1 MPVQQEIKSQLAKL
15 LATEDII
22 VEHKHV
28 QTASFNV
35 DSRVLVLPLWEKA
48 SNDVYDMLVG
58 HEVGHALFTPNE
70 WDWLKE
76 GIPAGVVNVVED
88 ARIEKLMKRKYAGI
102 SKSFFAGYKE
112 LHQDNFFDINLDTVD
127 QMNLADR
134 ANLHFKLGTFIHFNF
149 TPAEQEIIDLIRN
162 CETFKDTLSAAK
174 ALHLF
179 CKEEIQEKQKEEIS
193 AEEGFDSV
201 TLTQNTQS
209 SGGVPA
215 QSIDNTESSLSDSDD
230 DSDVETGDGDNTD
243 SLGMDS
249 DDDLIGEDEV
259 IVETV
264 DALES
269 KLQELVDADAVE
281 NSYVEVPQVNLDT
294 VIASTEKVHN
304 IIDQDFER
312 QQLRRDEEIKGNG
325 SLPPEIAKMYPEL
338 FKIVD
343 EEFVKFKREAQKEV
357 NYLVKEF
364 EMKKSASAY
373 ARAATSRTG
382 VLDTAKLHNYKFSE
396 DLFKKITVLP
406 DGKNHGLVFILDWSG
421 SMNYVIQDTIK
432 QLYNLIWFCRK
443 VQIPFEVYAFTNEFR
458 SRVDGIDEL
467 DGYRSYRTSGLKPHF
482 EKKDGL
488 LVVEESFCLMNFFSS
503 KSNARELE
511 HHMINIWRIAT
522 AMVRRTSYN
531 YDIRYDIPYALGL
544 SGTPLNESLIALHTI
559 IPQFQKEN
567 GVEKVQCVILTDG
580 EAHGVPAYKTYDR
593 QWEEDLYMG
602 TQNINSFSTFLRD
615 RKTGKTYKF
624 GHSWYDFATTLLD
637 NLKDKFPATNF
648 IGIRLI
654 NNREARSFIRMH
666 EGENEKLFNEWK
678 KNKSVSLKNA
688 GYDAYFAMSSSN
700 LADDAE
706 FDVVDGAT
714 KSQIKRAFV
723 KSLNTKKLN
732 KKVLGEF
739 VSLVA

>member
-112 LHQDNFFDINLDTVD
+112 LHNDNFFDINLDTVD

-179 CKEEIQEKQKEEIS
+179 CKEEIQEKQKRRNLCLKRVSTQLLSLKTLKVVGVSLLSLLTILSLPFLTLMMILMWKVGMATTLILLGWILMMIS
-193 AEEGFDSV
+193 
-201 TLTQNTQS
+201 
-209 SGGVPA
+209 
-215 QSIDNTESSLSDSDD
+215 
-230 DSDVETGDGDNTD
+230 
-243 SLGMDS
+243 
-249 DDDLIGEDEV
+249 IGEDEV

-281 NSYVEVPQVNLDT
+281 NSYVEVPQVDLDT

-458 SRVDGIDEL
+458 SRVDGIDDL
-467 DGYRSYRTSGLKPHF
+467 DGI
-482 EKKDGL
+482 
-488 LVVEESFCLMNFFSS
+488 SFL
-503 KSNARELE
+503 
-511 HHMINIWRIAT
+511 
-522 AMVRRTSYN
+522 
-531 YDIRYDIPYALGL
+531 
-544 SGTPLNESLIALHTI
+544 
-559 IPQFQKEN
+559 
-567 GVEKVQCVILTDG
+567 
-580 EAHGVPAYKTYDR
+580 
-593 QWEEDLYMG
+593 
-602 TQNINSFSTFLRD
+602 
-615 RKTGKTYKF
+615 
-624 GHSWYDFATTLLD
+624 
-637 NLKDKFPATNF
+637 
-648 IGIRLI
+648 
-654 NNREARSFIRMH
+654 
-666 EGENEKLFNEWK
+666 
-678 KNKSVSLKNA
+678 
-688 GYDAYFAMSSSN
+688 
-700 LADDAE
+700 
-706 FDVVDGAT
+706 
-714 KSQIKRAFV
+714 
-723 KSLNTKKLN
+723 
-732 KKVLGEF
+732 
-739 VSLVA
+739 